1 MLPVGLTHNDITAM
15 LIDSVDSIEALVAYI
30 GEDERRV
37 RRAAI
42 SLLANCAA
50 LSKTPLSAQSAGAC
64 LDLLTHTD
72 WGVRCC
78 ALEALA
84 LHPASALTPHD
95 RRFVSLLDHKDW
107 GVRHIGVEAIEL
119 LEVESGLLPIC
130 YDLLMRLPSLSWELR
145 RRLCARLCQLPEG
158 ALSAVNAEAVSALP
172 DGMETILAQQLTRP
186 VSPLSPLP
194 PPPPPASSLIAWLC
208 NLSGARVSDTGTSD
222 GVPTDAKHRR
232 SSSDGSGGRYATH
245 STASESRSDG
255 SAASTAASPA
265 ARTAAA
271 SSLGGKLVAAETV
284 EASVNASTRPS
295 PVISRRAVGNGGVAS
310 SGPTLRHSE
319 PNLVSVLM
327 GESQPTM
334 RRAGSAG
341 SFREP
346 NGAQH
351 GGSAGSFREPNGAQ
365 HGAYLESPPIQIP
378 PRLAVPNGDGAHGS
392 RGLTAHQLGG
402 SWS

>member
-208 NLSGARVSDTGTSD
+208 NLSGARVSDSGTSD
-222 GVPTDAKHRR
+222 GVPSDAKHRR
-232 SSSDGSGGRYATH
+232 SISDGGRYATH

-255 SAASTAASPA
+255 SAASTAASTVARTA

-351 GGSAGSFREPNGAQ
+351 G
-365 HGAYLESPPIQIP
+365 AYLESPPIQIP

>member
-1 MLPVGLTHNDITAM
+1 MPVGTTHNDITAM
-15 LIDSVDSIEALVAYI
+15 LMDSVDSIEALIAYI

-172 DGMETILAQQLTRP
+172 DGVETILAQQLTRP
-186 VSPLSPLP
+186 VSLLSPLP

-222 GVPTDAKHRR
+222 GVPTPTDAKHRR
-232 SSSDGSGGRYATH
+232 SSSDGGRYAAN

-255 SAASTAASPA
+255 SAASTAAS
-265 ARTAAA
+265 TAA

-334 RRAGSAG
+334 RRADSAD
-341 SFREP
+341 
-346 NGAQH
+346 
-351 GGSAGSFREPNGAQ
+351 SFREPNGAQ

>member
-172 DGMETILAQQLTRP
+172 DGMETALAQQLTRP

-232 SSSDGSGGRYATH
+232 SSIDGSGGRYATH

-255 SAASTAASPA
+255 SAASTAASTA

-351 GGSAGSFREPNGAQ
+351 G
-365 HGAYLESPPIQIP
+365 AYLESPPIQIP
-378 PRLAVPNGDGAHGS
+378 PRLAVPNGDGAHDS

>member
-1 MLPVGLTHNDITAM
+1 MPVGTTHNDITAM
-15 LIDSVDSIEALVAYI
+15 LMDSVDSIEALIAYI

-64 LDLLTHTD
+64 VDLLTHTD

-84 LHPASALTPHD
+84 LHPASALAPHD
-95 RRFVSLLDHKDW
+95 RRFVSLLEHKDW

-130 YDLLMRLPSLSWELR
+130 YDLLIRLPSLSWELR

-158 ALSAVNAEAVSALP
+158 ALSTVNAEAVSALP
-172 DGMETILAQQLTRP
+172 DSVQTILAQQLMRP
-186 VSPLSPLP
+186 VSPESPLP
-194 PPPPPASSLIAWLC
+194 PPPPPASSLIAWFC

-222 GVPTDAKHRR
+222 GVPSDAKHRR
-232 SSSDGSGGRYATH
+232 SSSDGGRYRTH

-255 SAASTAASPA
+255 SAASTAAS
-265 ARTAAA
+265 TAA
-271 SSLGGKLVAAETV
+271 SSPGGKLFAAETV
-284 EASVNASTRPS
+284 ETHVRANGNASTRPS
-295 PVISRRAVGNGGVAS
+295 PVISRRAVGSGGVAS
-310 SGPTLRHSE
+310 SGLPLRHSE
-319 PNLVSVLM
+319 PNLVSILM

-334 RRAGSAG
+334 MMRRAGSAD
-341 SFREP
+341 
-346 NGAQH
+346 
-351 GGSAGSFREPNGAQ
+351 SFREPNGAQ

-378 PRLAVPNGDGAHGS
+378 PRLAAPNGDGARGS
-392 RGLTAHQLGG
+392 RGGVAHQLGG

>member
-232 SSSDGSGGRYATH
+232 SSSDGGRYATH

-255 SAASTAASPA
+255 SAASTAASTA

-351 GGSAGSFREPNGAQ
+351 G
-365 HGAYLESPPIQIP
+365 AYLESPPIQIP